1 MVQDKQQTTAKKN
14 GIPTWKV
21 VLPIALV
28 LVVLHS
34 VIVSSIF
41 LISQASNGMT
51 QIMQTYSG
59 YISDVTELQGGSS
72 YLSEISGIFLLNPI
86 PDGKDLNI
94 GPMVGYETEL
104 HRPRRGIDIKNRF
117 ADREIDQEVRRKI
130 EDAARN
136 AERMIEIQMHATALT
151 FSAYADMIPPTDDI
165 KELQSYFPALNEE
178 EVASIIELQSHL
190 PSLTDEEAAMTKEEK
205 WEKAFNLIAG
215 IEYSNCKKA
224 VSDNTSLANQAFQTE
239 MQNASVTQ
247 LKKVNFF
254 RTMLWIATVLVIDVL
269 LVAFVLLIRWLVY
282 PLRGFVRGIKAGTT
296 IREDRG
302 LAEVRLV
309 AKSYNELLDRKT
321 SLENALRSAAETDAL
336 TDLPNRYCME
346 QYLLQKGEKGV
357 SVAFFLFDVNY
368 LKRTNDKEGHL
379 AGDALLKRAA
389 NCISACFASFPDA
402 KCFRYGGDE
411 FTAILKN
418 CRQEDIDATIA
429 RLEEEQ
435 KNCKVS
441 MAIGY
446 AYAPDF
452 SNTTIKALFSK
463 ADEKMYEHKKQIHSR
478 DSVDENS

>member
-151 FSAYADMIPPTDDI
+151 FSAYADKIPPIDEI
-165 KELQSYFPALNEE
+165 K
-178 EVASIIELQSHL
+178 ELQSHL
-190 PSLTDEEAAMTKEEK
+190 PLLTDEEEAMTKEEK
-205 WEKAFNLIAG
+205 LKKAFDLIAG

-224 VSDNTSLANQAFQTE
+224 VSDNTSLANQEFQKE
-239 MQNASVTQ
+239 MNLVSAKQ
-247 LKKVNFF
+247 LEKVNFY
-254 RTMLWIATVLVIDVL
+254 RTMLWIVTVLVIDVL

-309 AKSYNELLDRKT
+309 AKSYNELLDRKM

-346 QYLLQKGEKGV
+346 QYLLQKDEKGV
-357 SVAFFLFDVNY
+357 PVAFFLFDVNY